1 MHHGTPAIHLP
12 AEISSL
18 PPIAAI
24 VVGLLLLFFGR
35 KLFWLFVGATGFVV
49 GMEFAAAFFPQ
60 QGDLAVIVGLILGLI
75 GAVAAIFVQKIA
87 IGIAGFLAGG
97 YFLMT
102 LSRTWELQTHDAAW
116 IAFIVGG
123 IIGTLLMY
131 IVFNWALII
140 LSSISGAQLIIHPF
154 ALKHQAAAIAFLV
167 IAMIG
172 ILAQGKILSSS
183 KPQPA

>member
-1 MHHGTPAIHLP
+1 MHHGTPALQLP
-12 AEISSL
+12 AEIASL

-49 GMEFAAAFFPQ
+49 GLEIAATLFPQ
-60 QGDLAVIVGLILGLI
+60 QGDLGVIIGLILGLI

-102 LSRTWELQTHDAAW
+102 FSRAWELQTHDAAW

-131 IVFNWALII
+131 IVFHWALII
-140 LSSISGAQLIIHPF
+140 LSSISGAHLIIHPF
-154 ALKHQAAAIAFLV
+154 ALKHELAAIAFVV

-172 ILAQGKILSSS
+172 ILAQGKMLGSSR
-183 KPQPA
+183 PPAE